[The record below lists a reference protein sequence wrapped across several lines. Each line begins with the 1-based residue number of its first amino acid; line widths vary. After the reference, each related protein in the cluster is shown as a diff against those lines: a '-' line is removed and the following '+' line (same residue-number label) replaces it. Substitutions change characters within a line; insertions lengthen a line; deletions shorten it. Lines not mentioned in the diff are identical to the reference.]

1 MAIKIGDTVY
11 RNLQEQVYKNADDIV
26 DIKDEIQDIEDV
38 QIPAKMSNPMTAGGD
53 LIIGGTSGTPT
64 RLEAGNNG
72 QVLSTDGVSVYWDDP
87 AGGEIEGEDVKSTGE
102 TGGKV
107 LTADGSGGASWENV
121 EVFGEDIL
129 STGATAGKVLMAD
142 GSDGADWS
150 DINGTQIKSIGMTAG
165 KVLSADGSG
174 GAAWSDVNGTA
185 IKSTGVT
192 SGKVLT
198 ADGSA
203 GASWE
208 DAPQNFT
215 GSTSGV
221 AVVVSVGTNQLSS
234 SAGSADQV
242 LTWDNGPVWKA
253 PAGLTNPMTAQG
265 DIIIGGASGTPTRLA
280 LGAQKR
286 YLRAGSSSPSWAI
299 LPITDVTCPY
309 SSRKGFVPYVTD
321 YSANSYL
328 DVGQI
333 GADVPLY
340 YTTTAPTADNTDGL
354 KIAVLSSEPVMK
366 YSGWLYIITGA

>member
-1 MAIKIGDTVY
+1 MIEIGNKVY
-11 RNLQEQVYKNADDIV
+11 RNLQEQVYKNTDDIG

-53 LIIGGTSGTPT
+53 LIIGGADGSPT
-64 RLEAGNNG
+64 RLAAGNNG
-72 QVLSTDGVSVYWDDP
+72 QILSTDGVSVYWDDP

-129 STGATAGKVLMAD
+129 STGASAGKVLMAD

-221 AVVVSVGTNQLSS
+221 GVVLSVGTNQLSS

-242 LTWDNGPVWKA
+242 LTWDGGPVWKA
-253 PAGLTNPMTAQG
+253 PVAGMSNPMTNEG
-265 DIIIGGASGTPTRLA
+265 DLIIGGSSGTPTRLGRSNVSGYVLKNRSNNTPFWSA
-280 LGAQKR
+280 IEGAEIRFPNGRKFNVL
-286 YLRAGSSSPSWAI
+286 YASSDSETWA
-299 LPITDVTCPY
+299 TY
-309 SSRKGFVPYVTD
+309 GK
-321 YSANSYL
+321 
-328 DVGQI
+328 I
-333 GADVPLY
+333 GTDVPLF
-340 YTTTAPTADNTDGL
+340 YTTTAPTADNTEGL
-354 KIAVLSSEPVMK
+354 KIAVLSSEPGTK
-366 YSGWLYIITGA
+366 YSGWLTIITE